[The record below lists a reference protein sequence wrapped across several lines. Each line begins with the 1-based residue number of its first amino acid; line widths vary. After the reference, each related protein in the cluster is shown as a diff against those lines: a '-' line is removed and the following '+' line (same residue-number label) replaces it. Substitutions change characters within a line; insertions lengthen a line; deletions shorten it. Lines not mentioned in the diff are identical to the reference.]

1 MRTKSDDPSK
11 LDIENNVLNQTTAL
25 NVFKVEMYETGIQF
39 VEQAGTKRN
48 IKSSHGR
55 MIAIGSAIGI
65 GLFLGI
71 GQALSIGDP
80 GFCSPTALRLS
91 SSIV

>member
-1 MRTKSDDPSK
+1 
-11 LDIENNVLNQTTAL
+11 LDIENNVFNQTTA
-25 NVFKVEMYETGIQF
+25 VDVSKVEMYEKSIQF

-48 IKSSHGR
+48 VKPSHGQ

-65 GLFLGI
+65 GLFLST

-80 GFCSPTALRLS
+80 GFCSPTASHL